1 MIKKINKDITPP
13 NTMYVN
19 KATVCVFESFVIRA
33 NICTF
38 IAAKLSQIAL
48 FTYIRSLFYPKHSF
62 KKL

>member
-48 FTYIRSLFYPKHSF
+48 FTYIRSLWGS
-62 KKL
+62 